1 MNVNLFQLS
10 ISHLQYYTVLAVI
23 NIVTF
28 ICSNKKL
35 MDFLENMRGLNYLSN
50 VSNFKTN

>member
-1 MNVNLFQLS
+1 MLMNVNLFQLS
-10 ISHLQYYTVLAVI
+10 ISHLQLLAVI

-28 ICSNKKL
+28 ICSNKKING
-35 MDFLENMRGLNYLSN
+35 FFGKYEGPYLSN